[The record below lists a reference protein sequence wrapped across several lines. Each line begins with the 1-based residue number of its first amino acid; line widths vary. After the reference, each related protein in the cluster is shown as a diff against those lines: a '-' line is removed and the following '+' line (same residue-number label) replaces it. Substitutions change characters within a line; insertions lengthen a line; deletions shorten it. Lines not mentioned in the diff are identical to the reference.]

1 MRAKREN
8 TYGVPARIPANADCN
23 DLQSAAVA
31 ADLRTDDPNR
41 LSNALCAC
49 VRSGLL
55 MPSGSASRL
64 TSGRAVLDRTSRLP
78 LPGLRTTRVPRAFS
92 RDLAEGIT
100 ALRSA
105 AEQSLAVLP

>member
-23 DLQSAAVA
+23 GFQSAAVA
-31 ADLRTDDPNR
+31 ADPRPDRPNR
-41 LSNALCAC
+41 LPNALCAC
-49 VRSGLL
+49 VRRGLL
-55 MPSGSASRL
+55 MPGGSASRL
-64 TSGRAVLDRTSRLP
+64 TSGRAVLDRTRRLP
-78 LPGLRTTRVPRAFS
+78 LPGLRTTRVQGALS
-92 RDLAEGIT
+92 RDLAEDVT